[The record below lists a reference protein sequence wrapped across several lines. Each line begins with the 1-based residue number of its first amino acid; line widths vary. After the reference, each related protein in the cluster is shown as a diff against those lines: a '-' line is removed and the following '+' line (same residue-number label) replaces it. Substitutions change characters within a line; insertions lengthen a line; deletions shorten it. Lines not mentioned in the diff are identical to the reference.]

1 MPGIGERFYRPWTG
15 LWTFPKREPSHKW
28 LGYFQTHFISMQGEF
43 NAKAQ
48 SRQDATGFN
57 RR

>member
-1 MPGIGERFYRPWTG
+1 MVAVR
-15 LWTFPKREPSHKW
+15 KHPSHKW